1 MLSKQKVYK
10 SDDLFMP
17 KYIDLFAGCG
27 GLSLGLRNAG
37 WKGLFAVEKD
47 KFAFR
52 TLKHN
57 LIDKEE
63 HFEWPDWLSVGNH
76 NIDEI
81 ISSFQEELEN
91 LSGEVDLVAGGPP
104 CQGFSSAGKR
114 QESDSRNDLI
124 ESYLKF
130 IKIVKPKLIFFENVK
145 GFTAQ
150 FQANKTKGR
159 KYSDYVIDSL
169 NKDYFVHGELVDFS
183 DYGIPQKRCRFILVG
198 IRKDFAGKAGINAS
212 IFFKKLDGNKRQFLI
227 SKKLSITPSLEEA
240 ISDLLQANGA
250 VQTLEDSRFK
260 IGIYTEAKTN
270 YQRFLRKGKKLTG
283 SVADSHRF
291 ANHTPEIRN
300 RFETAIQQ
308 GLTGRNFRTYFKL
321 SKSTIKLLEAKE
333 PAPTLTSLPDDCIHY
348 CEPRIL
354 TVREYARIQSFP
366 DWYEFKGKY
375 TTGGPLRV
383 KEVPRYSQI
392 GNAIPP
398 LFGEQVGNTLT
409 ELLDND

>member
-1 MLSKQKVYK
+1 MS
-10 SDDLFMP
+10 

-37 WKGLFAVEKD
+37 WKGIFAVEKD
-47 KFAFR
+47 QFAFR

-63 HFEWPDWLSVGNH
+63 HFEWPDWLPISSH

-81 ISSFQEELEN
+81 ILNYRNELEM

-114 QESDSRNDLI
+114 QEADSRNDLI

-130 IKIVKPKLIFFENVK
+130 IEVVKPKLIFFENVK

-159 KYSDYVIDSL
+159 KYSDYVINSL
-169 NKDYFVHGELVDFS
+169 NRDYFVHGELVDFY

-198 IRKDFAGKAGINAS
+198 IRRNFAGKVGINAS
-212 IFFKKLDGNKRQFLI
+212 VFFQKMIKNKRQFLV

-240 ISDLLQANGA
+240 ISDLLQANGT
-250 VQTLEDSRFK
+250 VESIEDSKFK

-283 SVADSHRF
+283 LVADSHRF
-291 ANHTPEIRN
+291 ANHTLEVRN
-300 RFETAIQQ
+300 RFETAIQKR
-308 GLTGRNFRTYFKL
+308 LTGRAYREHFKL
-321 SKSTIKLLEAKE
+321 TKSTINLLEAKA

-409 ELLDND
+409 ELLNND

>member
-1 MLSKQKVYK
+1 
-10 SDDLFMP
+10 MP
-17 KYIDLFAGCG
+17 NYIDLFAGCG

-37 WKGLFAVEKD
+37 WKGVFAVEKD

-52 TLKHN
+52 TLRHN
-57 LIDKEE
+57 LIDNEA
-63 HFEWPDWLSVGNH
+63 HFEWPDWFPVDSH

-81 ISSFQEELEN
+81 ISNYRDKLES
-91 LSGEVDLVAGGPP
+91 LSGEIDLVAGGPP

-130 IKIVKPKLIFFENVK
+130 IDIVKPKLIFFENVK

-159 KYSDYVIDSL
+159 KYSDYVIKSL
-169 NKDYFVHGELVDFS
+169 GKDYFVHGDLIDFA

-198 IRKDFAGKAGINAS
+198 IRRDFAGNSNINAS
-212 IFFKKLDGNKRQFLI
+212 VFFQKLSDNKRQFLI
-227 SKKLSITPSLEEA
+227 NKNLSLTPSLEEA
-240 ISDLLQANGA
+240 ISDLLLSNGS
-250 VQTLEDSRFK
+250 VSSLEDSRFR
-260 IGIYTEAKTN
+260 IGIYSKAKTN
-270 YQRFLRKGKKLTG
+270 YQRYLRKGKKLTG
-283 SVADSHRF
+283 LMADSHRF

-300 RFETAIQQ
+300 RFETAIQK
-308 GLTGRNFRTYFKL
+308 GLTGRAYREHFKL
-321 SKSTIKLLEAKE
+321 TKSTIKLLEAKE